1 MLPDSCVAVL
11 WIRLEAP
18 KSPTPS
24 TPLCIFNR
32 AEFLIPFPPLA
43 QEFTQPLDE
52 PDGKSIQLEKQKSTS
67 PFQQKKGSPSQIAAQ
82 SVLCADRTKC
92 WVLPEATQPGNARQ
106 SEAPPGNNFSS
117 IPFSLSLSL
126 QRALV
131 SLRSTTNSFTST
143 EQGSLLCPGLGR
155 AGAAAKEKSLQL
167 GPTNQVNAFSLPR
180 PSRVLCYSP
189 NIYVFVKHI
198 NISTEVSYS

>member
-1 MLPDSCVAVL
+1 MHKNSHSLLMNRMGNRSSWRSKNPHPHSNKKKALPARLLLSLCCVQTGQ
-11 WIRLEAP
+11 
-18 KSPTPS
+18 S
-24 TPLCIFNR
+24 
-32 AEFLIPFPPLA
+32 AEFCLKQPSLGMRDSLKLHLETIFPPSL
-43 QEFTQPLDE
+43 FP
-52 PDGKSIQLEKQKSTS
+52 
-67 PFQQKKGSPSQIAAQ
+67 
-82 SVLCADRTKC
+82 
-92 WVLPEATQPGNARQ
+92 
-106 SEAPPGNNFSS
+106 
-117 IPFSLSLSL
+117 LSLSL

-131 SLRSTTNSFTST
+131 SLCSTTNSFTST